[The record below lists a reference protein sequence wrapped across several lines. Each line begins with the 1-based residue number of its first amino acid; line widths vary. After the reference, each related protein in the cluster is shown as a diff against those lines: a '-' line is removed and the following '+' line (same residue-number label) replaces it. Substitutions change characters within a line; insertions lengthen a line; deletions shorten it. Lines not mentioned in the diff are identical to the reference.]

1 MTVDRLDRNTLAYE
15 WELTHEWELSHDCAD
30 GRRSPSCLDVWE
42 HSTMLQDESTEPHIL
57 RSLD

>member
-30 GRRSPSCLDVWE
+30 GQHSPSCLDVWE
-42 HSTMLQDESTEPHIL
+42 HSPMLKDESAEPHIL